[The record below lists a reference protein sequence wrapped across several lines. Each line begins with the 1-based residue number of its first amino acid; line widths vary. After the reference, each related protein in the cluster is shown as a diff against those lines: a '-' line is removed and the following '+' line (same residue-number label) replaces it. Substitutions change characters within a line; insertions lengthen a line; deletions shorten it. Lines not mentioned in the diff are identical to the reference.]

1 MMLLEHHAK
10 ELLAAAGVAIPDG
23 VLVTAANLAQTPIT
37 LQPPYMAKAQVPVG
51 GRGKAGGILKVK
63 TATDSQAVIEKIL
76 GMNIRNHP
84 VRSCRLEAMVD
95 YVSEAY
101 LSLAF
106 DADSGTIKILAAAEG
121 GVEIESPEM
130 RAKLLQASAV
140 PELEAAK
147 AALETL
153 IPALPAELQA
163 PIREAGILLLPL
175 FFEKEALLIEINPL
189 FITRDGGWVAGDAK
203 VLTDDNALPRQPEMR
218 ALIERCPELYP
229 EAALKLAQGFDF
241 VQLDTQGDIGL
252 VTTGAGLSMQ
262 LVDEIVQRGHR
273 PFNFCDIRTGGFK
286 GDPSRLIQVLKWVA
300 SGPNVRSVLM
310 NFFAGNTNLA
320 ELVPLILQALAA
332 VPELRQPITLRM
344 TGNGLEAARKILAES
359 NNPIHVE
366 TDLERAVDRAL
377 AAAGA
382 PAAGAPVG
390 EAPAGEAA
398 HV

>member
-10 ELLAAAGVAIPDG
+10 ELLASVGVTIPEG
-23 VLVTAANLAQTPIT
+23 VLLTAESVNQTIVNLA
-37 LQPPYMAKAQVPVG
+37 LPYMAKAQVPVG
-51 GRGKAGGILKVK
+51 GRGKAGGILKIK
-63 TATDSQAVIEKIL
+63 SQADLGPAVEKIL
-76 GMNIRNHP
+76 GMTIRNHP

-101 LSLAF
+101 FSLAF

-130 RAKLLQASAV
+130 REKLLQVSA
-140 PELEAAK
+140 PADPAQ
-147 AALETL
+147 AALAMETL
-153 IPALPAELQA
+153 IALLPDHLRTIFCQVAARL
-163 PIREAGILLLPL
+163 IPL

-189 FITRDGGWVAGDAK
+189 FITRDGGWIAGDAK
-203 VLTDDNALPRQPEMR
+203 ILTDDNALSRQKEMR
-218 ALIERCPELYP
+218 ALIELHPDLYP
-229 EAALKLAQGFDF
+229 EASLKLAQGFDF
-241 VQLDTQGDIGL
+241 VRLDPDGDIGL

-262 LVDEIVQRGHR
+262 LVDEIIQRGHR

-320 ELVPLILQALAA
+320 ELVPLILLALKE

-344 TGNGLEAARKILAES
+344 TGNGLEAARVILAES
-359 NNPIHVE
+359 GNPIYVE

-377 AAAGA
+377 A
-382 PAAGAPVG
+382 V
-390 EAPAGEAA
+390 AGEAA
-398 HV
+398 HA

>member
-10 ELLAAAGVAIPDG
+10 ELLAAAGVAVPHG
-23 VLVTAANLAQTPIT
+23 VLVTAADDGETT
-37 LQPPYMAKAQVPVG
+37 LTLPPPFMAKAQVPVG

-63 TATDSQAVIEKIL
+63 TATDSAPLIAKIL
-76 GMNIRNHP
+76 GMTIRNHP
-84 VRSCRLEAMVD
+84 VRSCRLEALVD
-95 YVSEAY
+95 YVAEAY
-101 LSLAF
+101 FSLAF
-106 DADSGTIKILAAAEG
+106 DANEGSIKILVAAEG
-121 GVEIESPEM
+121 GVEIESEEM
-130 RAKLLQASAV
+130 RAKLLRASAV
-140 PELEAAK
+140 PDPVATT

-153 IPALPAELQA
+153 IPALPVALQG
-163 PIREAGILLLPL
+163 PIRELGSRLIPL

-189 FITRDGGWVAGDAK
+189 FITRNGWVAGDAK
-203 VLTDDNALPRQPEMR
+203 VLTDDNALPRQAEMR
-218 ALIERCPELYP
+218 GLIERFPDLYP

-241 VQLDTQGDIGL
+241 VQLDPQGDIGL

-310 NFFAGNTNLA
+310 NFFAGSTNLA
-320 ELVPLILQALAA
+320 ELVPLILQALEA

-344 TGNGLEAARKILAES
+344 TGNGLDAARKILEGS
-359 NNPIHVE
+359 GNPIHVE
-366 TDLERAVDRAL
+366 TDLERAIDRAL
-377 AAAGA
+377 AAAGS
-382 PAAGAPVG
+382 
-390 EAPAGEAA
+390 AA

>member
-10 ELLAAAGVAIPDG
+10 ELLASVGVTIPEG
-23 VLVTAANLAQTPIT
+23 VLLTAESLNQTIVNLA
-37 LQPPYMAKAQVPVG
+37 LPYMAKAQVPVG
-51 GRGKAGGILKVK
+51 GRGKAGGILKIK
-63 TATDSQAVIEKIL
+63 SQADLGPAVEKIL
-76 GMNIRNHP
+76 GMTIRNHP

-101 LSLAF
+101 FSLAF
-106 DADSGTIKILAAAEG
+106 DPDSGTIKILAAAEG

-130 RAKLLQASAV
+130 REKLLQVSA
-140 PELEAAK
+140 PADPAQ
-147 AALETL
+147 AALAMETL
-153 IPALPAELQA
+153 IALLPDHLRTIFCQVAARL
-163 PIREAGILLLPL
+163 IPL

-189 FITRDGGWVAGDAK
+189 FITRDGGWIAGDAK
-203 VLTDDNALPRQPEMR
+203 ILTDDNALSRQKEMR
-218 ALIERCPELYP
+218 ALIEMHPDLYP
-229 EAALKLAQGFDF
+229 EASLKLAQGFDF
-241 VQLDTQGDIGL
+241 VRLDPDGDIGL

-262 LVDEIVQRGHR
+262 LVDEIIQRGHR

-320 ELVPLILQALAA
+320 ELVPLILLALKE

-344 TGNGLEAARKILAES
+344 TGNGLEAARVILAES
-359 NNPIHVE
+359 GNPIHVE

-377 AAAGA
+377 A
-382 PAAGAPVG
+382 V
-390 EAPAGEAA
+390 AGEAA
-398 HV
+398 HA

>member
-1 MMLLEHHAK
+1 
-10 ELLAAAGVAIPDG
+10 
-23 VLVTAANLAQTPIT
+23 
-37 LQPPYMAKAQVPVG
+37 
-51 GRGKAGGILKVK
+51 
-63 TATDSQAVIEKIL
+63 
-76 GMNIRNHP
+76 
-84 VRSCRLEAMVD
+84 MVD
-95 YVSEAY
+95 YIAEAY
-101 LSLAF
+101 FSLAF

-121 GVEIESPEM
+121 GVEIESEEM
-130 RAKLLQASAV
+130 RAKLLQAAAV
-140 PELEAAK
+140 PNAAAAK

-153 IPALPAELQA
+153 IPSLPEALRT
-163 PIREAGILLLPL
+163 PIREAASRLIPL

-218 ALIERCPELYP
+218 ALIERFPELYP

-241 VQLDTQGDIGL
+241 VKLDNQGDIGL

-320 ELVPLILQALAA
+320 ELVPLILQALQA
-332 VPELRQPITLRM
+332 VPELKQPITLRM

-359 NNPIHVE
+359 GNPIHVE

-377 AAAGA
+377 AAAG
-382 PAAGAPVG
+382 
-390 EAPAGEAA
+390 EAVHA
-398 HV
+398 

>member
-1 MMLLEHHAK
+1 
-10 ELLAAAGVAIPDG
+10 
-23 VLVTAANLAQTPIT
+23 
-37 LQPPYMAKAQVPVG
+37 
-51 GRGKAGGILKVK
+51 
-63 TATDSQAVIEKIL
+63 
-76 GMNIRNHP
+76 
-84 VRSCRLEAMVD
+84 
-95 YVSEAY
+95 
-101 LSLAF
+101 
-106 DADSGTIKILAAAEG
+106 
-121 GVEIESPEM
+121 
-130 RAKLLQASAV
+130 V
-140 PELEAAK
+140 PELGAAK

-153 IPALPAELQA
+153 IPALPAALQA
-163 PIREAGILLLPL
+163 PIREAGSLLLPL

-189 FITRDGGWVAGDAK
+189 FITRDGGWIAGDAK

-241 VQLDTQGDIGL
+241 VQLDPQGDIGL

-320 ELVPLILQALAA
+320 ELVPLILQALEA

-377 AAAGA
+377 AAA
-382 PAAGAPVG
+382 
-390 EAPAGEAA
+390 EAA

>member
-10 ELLAAAGVAIPDG
+10 EMLAAAGVAVPEG
-23 VLVTAANLAQTPIT
+23 MLVTAVDFDRPT
-37 LQPPYMAKAQVPVG
+37 LSLPCMAKAQVPVG

-63 TATDSQAVIEKIL
+63 SPAELQPVIEKIL
-76 GMNIRNHP
+76 GMTIRNHP

-101 LSLAF
+101 FSLAF
-106 DADSGTIKILAAAEG
+106 DADSGSIKILAAAEG
-121 GVEIESPEM
+121 GVEIESDEM
-130 RAKLLQASAV
+130 RAKLLQASSI
-140 PELEAAK
+140 PDPDSAK

-153 IPALPAELQA
+153 IPALPEILQA
-163 PIREAGILLLPL
+163 PIREVGSRLIPL
-175 FFEKEALLIEINPL
+175 FFEKEALLIEVNPL
-189 FITRDGGWVAGDAK
+189 FVIRGGGWIAGDAK
-203 VLTDDNALPRQPEMR
+203 MFTDDNALPRQPEMR
-218 ALIERCPELYP
+218 ALVERYPELYP

-241 VQLDTQGDIGL
+241 VQLDPQGDIGL

-320 ELVPLILQALAA
+320 ELMPLILQALQA

-359 NNPIHVE
+359 GNPIQVE

-377 AAAGA
+377 SAAEE
-382 PAAGAPVG
+382 V
-390 EAPAGEAA
+390 A
-398 HV
+398 HG

>member
-10 ELLAAAGVAIPDG
+10 ELLASVGVTIPEG
-23 VLVTAANLAQTPIT
+23 VLLTAESVNQTIVNLA
-37 LQPPYMAKAQVPVG
+37 LPYMAKAQVPVG
-51 GRGKAGGILKVK
+51 GRGKAGGILKIK
-63 TATDSQAVIEKIL
+63 SQADLGPAVEKIL
-76 GMNIRNHP
+76 GMTIRNHP

-101 LSLAF
+101 FSLAF

-130 RAKLLQASAV
+130 REKLLQVSA
-140 PELEAAK
+140 PADPAQ
-147 AALETL
+147 AALAMETL
-153 IPALPAELQA
+153 IALLPDHLRTIFCQVAARL
-163 PIREAGILLLPL
+163 IPL

-189 FITRDGGWVAGDAK
+189 FITRDGGWIAGDAK
-203 VLTDDNALPRQPEMR
+203 ILTDDNALSRQKEMR
-218 ALIERCPELYP
+218 ALIELHPDLYP
-229 EAALKLAQGFDF
+229 EVSLKLAQGFDF
-241 VQLDTQGDIGL
+241 VRLDPDGDIGL

-262 LVDEIVQRGHR
+262 LVDEIIQRGHR

-320 ELVPLILQALAA
+320 ELVPLILLALKE

-344 TGNGLEAARKILAES
+344 TGNGLEAARVILAES
-359 NNPIHVE
+359 GNPIYVE

-377 AAAGA
+377 A
-382 PAAGAPVG
+382 V
-390 EAPAGEAA
+390 AGEAA
-398 HV
+398 HA

>member
-23 VLVTAANLAQTPIT
+23 VLVTAANFGQAAIMLP
-37 LQPPYMAKAQVPVG
+37 LPYMAKAQVPVG

-63 TATDSQAVIEKIL
+63 TESESQPVVEKIL
-76 GMNIRNHP
+76 GMSIRNHP

-95 YVSEAY
+95 YVAEAY
-101 LSLAF
+101 FSLAL

-121 GVEIESPEM
+121 GVEIESEAM
-130 RAKLLQASAV
+130 RAKLLHASATPDPV
-140 PELEAAK
+140 HAA

-153 IPALPAELQA
+153 IPALPAALQA
-163 PIREAGILLLPL
+163 PIREAARRLIPL

-218 ALIERCPELYP
+218 ALIELHPDLYP

-241 VQLDTQGDIGL
+241 VQLDPQGDIGL

-359 NNPIHVE
+359 GNPIYVE

-377 AAAGA
+377 AAAG
-382 PAAGAPVG
+382 
-390 EAPAGEAA
+390 EAA
-398 HV
+398 HA

>member
-10 ELLAAAGVAIPDG
+10 ELLASVGVTIPEG
-23 VLVTAANLAQTPIT
+23 VLLTAESVNQTIVNLALPC
-37 LQPPYMAKAQVPVG
+37 MAKAQVPVG
-51 GRGKAGGILKVK
+51 GRGKAGGILKIK
-63 TATDSQAVIEKIL
+63 SQADLGPAVEKIL
-76 GMNIRNHP
+76 GMTIRNHP

-101 LSLAF
+101 FSLAF

-130 RAKLLQASAV
+130 REKLLQVSA
-140 PELEAAK
+140 PADPAQ
-147 AALETL
+147 AALAMETL
-153 IPALPAELQA
+153 IALLPDHLRTIFCQVAARL
-163 PIREAGILLLPL
+163 IPL

-189 FITRDGGWVAGDAK
+189 FITRDGGWIAGDAK
-203 VLTDDNALPRQPEMR
+203 ILTDDNALSRQKEMR
-218 ALIERCPELYP
+218 ALIEMHPDLYP
-229 EAALKLAQGFDF
+229 EVSLKLAQGFDF
-241 VQLDTQGDIGL
+241 VRLDPDGDIGL

-262 LVDEIVQRGHR
+262 LVDEIIQRGHR

-320 ELVPLILQALAA
+320 ELVPLILLALKE

-344 TGNGLEAARKILAES
+344 TGNGLEAARVILAES
-359 NNPIHVE
+359 GNPIHVE

-377 AAAGA
+377 A
-382 PAAGAPVG
+382 V
-390 EAPAGEAA
+390 AGEAA
-398 HV
+398 HA